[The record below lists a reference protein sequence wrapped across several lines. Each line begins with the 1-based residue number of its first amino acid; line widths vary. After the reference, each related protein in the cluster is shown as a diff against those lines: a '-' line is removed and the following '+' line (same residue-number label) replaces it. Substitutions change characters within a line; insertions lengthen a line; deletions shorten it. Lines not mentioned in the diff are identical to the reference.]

1 MVRLEM
7 EGRPC
12 WCEVEDGEA
21 MAAVVGCQEEETSL
35 GGGGGGI
42 GAKAMEQ

>member
-21 MAAVVGCQEEETSL
+21 MAVVGCQEETSL
-35 GGGGGGI
+35 GGGGGGG

>member
-1 MVRLEM
+1 M

-12 WCEVEDGEA
+12 WCEFEDGEA
-21 MAAVVGCQEEETSL
+21 MEEVGCQEETSL
-35 GGGGGGI
+35 GGGGGGG

>member
-12 WCEVEDGEA
+12 WCEFEDGEA
-21 MAAVVGCQEEETSL
+21 MAVVGCQEETSL

>member
-1 MVRLEM
+1 M

-21 MAAVVGCQEEETSL
+21 MAVVGCQEEEASL
-35 GGGGGGI
+35 GGVGGGGG
-42 GAKAMEQ
+42 AKAMMQ